1 VLIYFYSMKPKRA
14 VLGGHESVR
23 ICVAQIS
30 PAYMNRDSC
39 VARAC
44 DAIRSAGLGG
54 AQLIVFPETW
64 IAGYPYWTE
73 GWDSAL
79 PDWAA
84 ARIRFMDEAVVAP
97 SAVTEALGRAAREAN
112 IYVVIGCNELDPRPE
127 VQTIY
132 NSLLIV
138 SRDGS
143 LLGRHRKLMPTFTE
157 RMFWGHGDAEDVEV
171 FDTDIGR
178 IGALICGENLMTP
191 LRGAIGAMGEDI
203 HVAVFPGAFALHTG
217 PRLEEWDNLG
227 NFWGHFVT
235 RAHAFEAGCFS
246 VCACTFLEPAD
257 VPQDFPHR
265 QRMNIGYAKGGSQ
278 IVNPLGVVMAGP
290 AEGSQLLYADC
301 PAWMIKAVK
310 AIVDT
315 AGHYSRPDVVR
326 VMLNL
331 KGGWTTVGTPYESG
345 RTRELPRSELHRS
358 ADQHEVP
365 IDRVGEVADR
375 AGMRISKPK

>member
-1 VLIYFYSMKPKRA
+1 MKPKRA

-257 VPQDFPHR
+257 VPQDFPYR

-331 KGGWTTVGTPYESG
+331 KAGWTTVGTPYESG

>member
-1 VLIYFYSMKPKRA
+1 LVYLYGMKPKRPI
-14 VLGGHESVR
+14 LGGHESVR

-30 PAYMNRDSC
+30 PAYMNRDSS
-39 VARAC
+39 VVRAC
-44 DAIRSAGLGG
+44 EAIRSAGQGG
-54 AQLIVFPETW
+54 AQLVVFPETW

-84 ARIRFMDEAVVAP
+84 ARIRFMDEAVIAP
-97 SAVTEALGRAAREAN
+97 SEVTEAIGRAAREAN
-112 IYVVIGCNELDPRPE
+112 IYVAVGCNELDPRPE
-127 VQTIY
+127 VNTIY
-132 NSLLIV
+132 NSLLIF
-138 SRDGS
+138 SRDGT

-157 RMFWGHGDAEDVEV
+157 RMFWGHGGMEDLEV

-191 LRGAIGAMGEDI
+191 LRAAMGAMGEDI

-217 PRLEEWDNLG
+217 PRLEEWNNTGD
-227 NFWGHFVT
+227 FWGHFVT
-235 RAHAFEAGCFS
+235 RAHAFEAGCFT
-246 VCACTFLEPAD
+246 VCACTFLDPVD
-257 VPQDFPHR
+257 VPQNFPHR
-265 QRMNIGYAKGGSQ
+265 ERMNIGYARGGSQ

-326 VMLNL
+326 VMLNRQA
-331 KGGWTTVGTPYESG
+331 GWTTVGSPYESG
-345 RTRELPRSELHRS
+345 LMRELPRGELCRS
-358 ADQHEVP
+358 ADDHETSMH
-365 IDRVGEVADR
+365 RVEDVADR
-375 AGMRISKPK
+375 AGLRIAEPK